1 MIKAIVVALILAW
14 GSALA
19 SDTTIEIGQ
28 GWASGDPGN
37 AAVILGQRN
46 EKYGVSIGIIET
58 NYIQADGLRQT
69 LGRNMFVDAMRF
81 WQTPQK
87 RWECGIGP
95 SYFQNTNRALTK
107 KLNFSVLCR
116 FNFNQDVSIVVR
128 HFSNA
133 GTDYYNMG
141 QDFIGV
147 GFRF

>member
-1 MIKAIVVALILAW
+1 MIKAIVVALILAF
-14 GSALA
+14 GAA
-19 SDTTIEIGQ
+19 QADTTIEIGQ

-46 EKYGVSIGIIET
+46 EKYGIALGVIET
-58 NYIQADGLRQT
+58 NYIQSDGLRQT
-69 LGRNMFVDAMRF
+69 LGRNMFVDVMRF

-87 RWECGIGP
+87 RWEFGIGP

-107 KLNFSVLCR
+107 KLNFSLLLR
-116 FNFNQDVSIVVR
+116 FNINQDVSIVVR
-128 HFSNA
+128 HWSNF